1 MESLAKND
9 MKSVATQSRSIR
21 RARFVGALYIALIL
35 VFTATTIGASIEHQH
50 SSAAAEKTCQI
61 CHFAH
66 LRSITPPAQAN
77 LIRPTLLH
85 RATLTETQWTYAG
98 PAAFSISPRAPPLE

>member
-1 MESLAKND
+1 